1 MPDLMVDRLRLN
13 LEGLSRA
20 DAERLA
26 TLVAQGLAAA
36 EIGGEGD
43 VQGLQITLAPLP
55 GSTMQSLSEQ
65 IVAELVG
72 QINRTI

>member
-13 LEGLSRA
+13 LEGLSRS

-36 EIGGEGD
+36 EIAGD
-43 VQGLQITLAPLP
+43 GDIQGLQITLAHLP

>member
-43 VQGLQITLAPLP
+43 IQGLQITLAPLP
-55 GSTMQSLSEQ
+55 GSTMRSLSEQ

>member
-20 DAERLA
+20 DAELLA
-26 TLVAQGLAAA
+26 ALVAQGLARA
-36 EIGGEGD
+36 EIAGEGD

>member
-1 MPDLMVDRLRLN
+1 MPDLMVDRLRLS

-36 EIGGEGD
+36 EIAGEGD

-55 GSTMQSLSEQ
+55 GSTMHTLSEQ

>member
-1 MPDLMVDRLRLN
+1 MPELMVDRLRLN
-13 LEGLSRA
+13 LEGLSKA

-26 TLVAQGLAAA
+26 TLVAQGLAGAD
-36 EIGGEGD
+36 ITGEGD
-43 VQGLQITLAPLP
+43 VQSLQITLAPLP

-72 QINRTI
+72 QISRTI